1 MRSIKTLCILTEILT
16 LALVLPLSGAF
27 AGTTGKITGQI
38 IDSEGAPLP
47 LEAASSA
54 RACSAVRGA
63 FLVPVSACCVMRPT
77 CGEEDPACVPQSKAR
92 SPATMPLTV
101 GESGTAWRGG
111 NRGMSLVPWRPRES
125 LRKDEIWPTC
135 GGPLGV

>member
-1 MRSIKTLCILTEILT
+1 MIESLLFPGVFPGTRPLDC
-16 LALVLPLSGAF
+16 LPLRHAS
-27 AGTTGKITGQI
+27 T
-38 IDSEGAPLP
+38 DSEGAALP

-77 CGEEDPACVPQSKAR
+77 CGDEDAACVPQSKAR